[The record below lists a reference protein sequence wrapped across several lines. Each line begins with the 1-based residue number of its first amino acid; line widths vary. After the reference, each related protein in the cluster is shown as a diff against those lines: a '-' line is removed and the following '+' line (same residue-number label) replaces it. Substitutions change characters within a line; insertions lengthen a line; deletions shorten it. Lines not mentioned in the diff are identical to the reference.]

1 MRPRAG
7 CNGNSERF
15 RSFHRSGA
23 PTGGARGLFHP
34 CGAHGQ
40 KAKNSGQGR
49 PTATPWVE
57 NNRFPRPPG
66 QRRMGVLPKYSTYLI
81 LPGIIPAGINHT
93 IKCQPIGLYLPH
105 GYRNIITCTG
115 RDLAWAGVLRV
126 QLPRRGDRVGH
137 QLTFIPHHIDVVVSL
152 SLHYEKTIKQ
162 SNAPTNVWHR

>member
-1 MRPRAG
+1 MSTKIIQLCLRIFATDLKTFYGLSQLTIKALRGADFMMRPRAG
-7 CNGNSERF
+7 GNGNSERF

-49 PTATPWVE
+49 PYRPPWVE
-57 NNRFPRPPG
+57 KDRFPRPPG
-66 QRRMGVLPKYSTYLI
+66 QRRIGVLPKYSTYLI
-81 LPGIIPAGINHT
+81 LPGIIPEGINHT

-115 RDLAWAGVLRV
+115 RDLAWGRVL
-126 QLPRRGDRVGH
+126 
-137 QLTFIPHHIDVVVSL
+137 
-152 SLHYEKTIKQ
+152 
-162 SNAPTNVWHR
+162 